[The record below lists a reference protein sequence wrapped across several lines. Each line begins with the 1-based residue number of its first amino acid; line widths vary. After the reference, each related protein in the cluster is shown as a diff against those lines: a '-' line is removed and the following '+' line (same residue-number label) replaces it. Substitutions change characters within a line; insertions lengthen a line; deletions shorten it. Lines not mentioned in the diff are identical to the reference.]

1 MLLVRVINR
10 RAFGWQI
17 DLHLHPAQISG
28 AVTLALLAALVA
40 GLYPA
45 WRMARAPLIQDLREE

>member
-1 MLLVRVINR
+1 MINR

-17 DLHLHPAQISG
+17 EFHITAEQFANAF
-28 AVTLALLAALVA
+28 AVAMVAALVA

-45 WRMARAPLIQDLREE
+45 WRMARAPLASDIREE